1 MQLVSVDVSELAPPE
16 PMTVI
21 LTALAS
27 LELDH
32 CLLVTHRR
40 QPFPLYEKLIQAG
53 FTVELK
59 GEKLNRW
66 LKNNN
71 YPKGFQILC
80 WNCNFAKGVLGQCPH
95 QD

>member
-1 MQLVSVDVSELAPPE
+1 MEFVTVDVSELAPPE

-27 LELDH
+27 LEQGH

-53 FTVELK
+53 WAYHCQVHDDDHISLFIYRQIDQLLFEQHVNGQT
-59 GEKLNRW
+59 
-66 LKNNN
+66 
-71 YPKGFQILC
+71 FQSKDSL
-80 WNCNFAKGVLGQCPH
+80 
-95 QD
+95 

>member
-1 MQLVSVDVSELAPPE
+1 MELVTVDVSELAPPE

-27 LELDH
+27 LELGH

-53 FTVELK
+53 WAYHCQVHNDDHISLFIYRHIEQQLFEQHFDGQT
-59 GEKLNRW
+59 
-66 LKNNN
+66 
-71 YPKGFQILC
+71 FQSTT
-80 WNCNFAKGVLGQCPH
+80 K
-95 QD
+95 